1 MAINKIRRVL
11 IDIML
16 DIDPDLYGPY
26 VIMDRKVFK
35 QLIVQCQNAIY
46 GIITASLLYYKNSRN
61 SLEDEGYEFNP
72 YYPCVANNNI
82 KVSQMTVCFHLDD
95 LKLINKI
102 PKVVGKTITWLKQE
116 CESIFE
122 DGSG

>member
-72 YYPCVANNNI
+72 YDLCVANKII
-82 KVSQMTVCFHLDD
+82 KVSQMNVCFHVDYC
-95 LKLINKI
+95 KLRHKI
-102 PKVVGKTITWLKQE
+102 PKVVGKTIAWIKK
-116 CESIFE
+116 
-122 DGSG
+122 